1 MKNTIISFL
10 LFLSMIIALLFSV
23 RYLNSVCIK
32 LYKET
37 GNIEDYINDGDWKK
51 SYDASAK
58 FLNVW
63 ENCSHKLSMFVD
75 HSRVDVI
82 DSELLK
88 LTQYVKCHN
97 KDESLASIHTIKFY
111 LDHLYNLEKINIQNI
126 L

>member
-1 MKNTIISFL
+1 
-10 LFLSMIIALLFSV
+10 MIAALLLSV

-51 SYDASAK
+51 SYDASVK
-58 FLNVW
+58 FLNIW